1 MRVPMSR
8 KHLSRR
14 NFLVSGL
21 SASGAAVLLPGLTAG
36 AASAEQRNAGSIP
49 DREQW
54 INFVERVSNPV
65 LEALSRQQLRRTMP
79 VEASAG
85 HRQERAVGSPLEALG
100 RLLSGLAPWLELDLS
115 AAESPEETALQ
126 ARYRSW
132 AQQALASAIDP
143 SSPDYMRFGQSG
155 QTLVDSSF
163 LALALLRAPKQ
174 LLDTMTPATR
184 AQLISALESERKIQA
199 PLSNWLLFSALNET
213 LLRRLGAAWERPRI
227 DYALKEHQ
235 SWYLGD
241 GTYGD
246 GPQYHAD
253 FYNSYVIH
261 PYLLALMDELHDEPA
276 WRDMAPAII
285 ERARRYAAIQ
295 ERTISPAGE
304 FPVLGRSITYRAGAF
319 HLLADVSRRHL
330 LPPSVIPGAVRC
342 ALTAVQQRTL
352 TPLGTFSPG
361 GWLQIGLAGHQPSL
375 GENYISTGS
384 LYLCSAVWLPL
395 GLPPTDPFWSDPAA
409 DWTQK
414 KVWAGLDAPADH
426 AITS

>member
-1 MRVPMSR
+1 MSR
-8 KHLSRR
+8 SELSRR
-14 NFLVSGL
+14 KFLVSGL
-21 SASGAAVLLPGLTAG
+21 RASGATVLVPSLTARTAASEQQNAG
-36 AASAEQRNAGSIP
+36 AAS

-54 INFVERVSNPV
+54 IGFVERVSSPV
-65 LEALSRQQLRRTMP
+65 LEALSRRELRRRMP
-79 VEASAG
+79 VEVTDG
-85 HRQERAVGSPLEALG
+85 HQQERAVGSPLEAFG
-100 RLLSGLAPWLELDLS
+100 RLLSGLAPWLELDS
-115 AAESPEETALQ
+115 STTESSKETALR
-126 ARYRSW
+126 AGYRSW
-132 AQQALASAIDP
+132 SQQAVSSALDP
-143 SSPDYMRFGQSG
+143 SSPDYMQFGQSG

-163 LALALLRAPKQ
+163 LALAFLRAPKQ

-184 AQLISALESERKIQA
+184 AHLITALEIERKIQP
-199 PLSNWLLFSALNET
+199 PLSNWLLFPALNEA
-213 LLRRLGAAWERPRI
+213 LLRRLGANWERPPI
-227 DYALKEHQ
+227 DRALKEHQ

-261 PYLLALMDELHDEPA
+261 PYLLALMDELGDEPA
-276 WRDMAPAII
+276 WRDMAPAIVD
-285 ERARRYAAIQ
+285 RARRYAAIQ
-295 ERTISPAGE
+295 ERTISPSGE

-319 HLLADVSRRHL
+319 HLLADVARRQR
-330 LPPSVIPGAVRC
+330 LPPSVLPGAVRC

-352 TPLGTFSPG
+352 TPPGTFSPQ

-395 GLPPTDPFWSDPAA
+395 GLPPADPFWSDPPA
-409 DWTQK
+409 DWSQK